1 MKNDTIILDRKT
13 GKPVIYRDKTLSVY
27 PSTSFFEAVDKWTTP
42 HPYMI
47 TTYHI
52 TNNPHHMYLG
62 KEQIEQMETDIHH
75 SLCGFGRTAS
85 GKYEKKGQT
94 ACTLLYEEHESI
106 LIVKVSPDYVKTADG
121 QSEEKKELRA
131 YLQSIKDLMKKD
143 GFVGVAMVEGEK
155 K

>member
-13 GKPVIYRDKTLSVY
+13 GKPVIYIDKTLSVY
-27 PSTSFFEAVDKWTTP
+27 PSTSFFEVVDKTATP

-47 TTYHI
+47 TPYHI
-52 TNNPHHMYLG
+52 TNNPHYMNLG
-62 KEQIEQMETDIHH
+62 KEQIEQMESDIHH

-85 GKYEKKGQT
+85 GKYERKGQT

-131 YLQSIKDLMKKD
+131 YLLSIKDLMKKD